1 VLRYIV
7 GTVDYGLD
15 YTRGDGI
22 SLVGYT
28 DSEWAGCA
36 TDRKSTLGCC
46 FGLGSGLVSWFS
58 RKQKSVVLSSVE
70 AEYMAANQANCE
82 AIWLRKMLV
91 GLFGQELPPT
101 VIHYNLVFRDQS
113 KHIEIRF
120 HFIRDWVQRG
130 AVQLQYISTDE
141 QIANILTKAL
151 PRGKH
156 DKMGLV
162 RNTFLG
168 KREC

>member
-1 VLRYIV
+1 
-7 GTVDYGLD
+7 
-15 YTRGDGI
+15 
-22 SLVGYT
+22 
-28 DSEWAGCA
+28 
-36 TDRKSTLGCC
+36 
-46 FGLGSGLVSWFS
+46 
-58 RKQKSVVLSSVE
+58 
-70 AEYMAANQANCE
+70 MAASQASCE

-91 GLFGQELPPT
+91 GLFGQEMAPT
-101 VIHYNLVFRDQS
+101 IIHCDNQSCIKLSENPVFHDRS
-113 KHIEIRF
+113 KHIQIRY

-141 QIANILTKAL
+141 QVADILTKAL

-156 DKMGLV
+156 VFLRDKMGLV